1 MTGFTSVLEEQRQ
14 TAQSATATADE
25 SKSSARPTVYSSH
38 APHSERVVEAVA
50 LERLVSVW
58 VCVYSPSAA

>member
-50 LERLVSVW
+50 LERLVSV
-58 VCVYSPSAA
+58 